1 MRAVNLLPADLAPR
15 KSFRKEDPAV
25 VIGSALGVM
34 VLIAL
39 GAGFMN
45 VHSKV
50 NADQSK
56 LTAARAELAQLSL
69 VKHPVVK
76 APKPVETK
84 PIVQPPVVTSEQQP
98 RLAALSSAMSTR
110 IAWDRILREFSLVL
124 PNDVTLAS
132 LTLTAP
138 VVVATTPGTPASPAG
153 GGQGLSIAG
162 SAFSHDGV
170 ARLLSRLML
179 IPDLT
184 NVTLT
189 NSAAA
194 GAATPGAASGVQF
207 TISADVKGAPA
218 PPAAPVAPTPA
229 PTDTTT
235 TGA

>member
-25 VIGSALGVM
+25 VIGSALGVI

-45 VHSKV
+45 VHAKV

-56 LTAARAELAQLSL
+56 LSAARAELAQLSL
-69 VKHPVVK
+69 VKHAPVKV
-76 APKPVETK
+76 PKPVQTK
-84 PIVQPPVVTSEQQP
+84 PIIQPPVVTSEEQP
-98 RLAALSSAMSTR
+98 RLTALSSAMSTR

-138 VVVATTPGTPASPAG
+138 IVVATTPGTPAPAG

-189 NSAAA
+189 NSASA

-218 PPAAPVAPTPA
+218 PPAAAVAPTPA